1 MGSKLDKYLE
11 VARVYFNSIEF
22 NIAIHVYVR
31 EKEIIAIR
39 RGKEIVKKHIRIS
52 SKFTFFIVN
61 FI

>member
-1 MGSKLDKYLE
+1 
-11 VARVYFNSIEF
+11 VYFNSIEF